1 MFFTKSLLSTGSIHF
16 FCFTFTS
23 PKSIASAR
31 WGKMPFASR
40 RLLDRNGNWFGEKL
54 PGYPADP
61 GRSQQIPADPRNFR
75 AESWA
80 KTTKNMA
87 VSIIWNFMGIF
98 MGLKQQTCGLYLIIW
113 MNLITWLFSITGMM
127 IGMGNHHGSSPNART
142 FQVLQNGFGKIWEND
157 DKMINTWFFGSFS
170 DKPLCW
176 KTYPYQPFVK
186 KRTTPLDKVSVFRFF
201 FFFEVAFLYGI
212 RFKETLPRADKWNH
226 HHGTSPTSCFVWK

>member
-16 FCFTFTS
+16 FLFHLHISEVDRFS
-23 PKSIASAR
+23 EVGKDAFRFEAAFGPQWQLVWREIA
-31 WGKMPFASR
+31 WIPSR
-40 RLLDRNGNWFGEKL
+40 SRKI
-54 PGYPADP
+54 PAD
-61 GRSQQIPADPRNFR
+61 PADPRNFR

-157 DKMINTWFFGSFS
+157 DKMINNWFFGSFS

-186 KRTTPLDKVSVFRFF
+186 KRTTPLDKVSVFF